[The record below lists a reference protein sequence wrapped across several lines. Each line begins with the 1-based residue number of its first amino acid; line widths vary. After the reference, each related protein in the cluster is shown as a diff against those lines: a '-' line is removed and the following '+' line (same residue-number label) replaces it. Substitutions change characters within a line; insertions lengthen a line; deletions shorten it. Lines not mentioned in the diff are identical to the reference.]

1 MANVAALQVTQGA
14 IREVANRVF
23 VHLHN
28 LDLAFHVSRQ
38 TGALS
43 RVIDRGTRGIN
54 FMLSSLIFNV
64 VPTFLEVALVGGIL
78 AVKCGPVFA
87 GLTAGTIVAYAI
99 FTFAITQ
106 VSIPILSSSSLL
118 SHVVLSLLV

>member
-1 MANVAALQVTQGA
+1 M
-14 IREVANRVF
+14 
-23 VHLHN
+23 HLHD

-64 VPTFLEVALVGGIL
+64 VPTFLEVALVSGIL

-106 VSIPILSSSSLL
+106 VSWQCHSDATTQCDVPQ
-118 SHVVLSLLV
+118 LSLHFGFACIVNC

>member
-1 MANVAALQVTQGA
+1 MTQGT

-23 VHLHN
+23 VHLHD

-64 VPTFLEVALVGGIL
+64 VPTFLEVALVSGIL
-78 AVKCGPVFA
+78 AIKCGPVFA

-106 VSIPILSSSSLL
+106 VRSCATHAPHVSSAARAIFATRVQHLL
-118 SHVVLSLLV
+118 L